1 MQSLY
6 SAGSGL
12 TAQQARLET
21 ISSNIANVNTAGF
34 KATRADFKDALYRSM
49 VDPTSLTPEADNLQ
63 SGTGVVLNST
73 AVNMKQGTVNTTE
86 QPLDFA
92 IEGEGFFQVQG
103 QNGEMLYT
111 RSGSFTV
118 SNEGTGSYLVTPE
131 GYYVLDAAGG
141 RIELPENVTDFS
153 VNDKGAITAAGTN
166 IGSLGLVRFT
176 NPDGLSP
183 VGLTCY
189 RATATAGA
197 VAPET
202 ESRIVQGSLERSN
215 VDLSE
220 EMTLLIRAQRAYSL
234 ASRAVTTTDDMLGLA
249 NNMHG

>member
-12 TAQQARLET
+12 SSQQARLET
-21 ISSNIANVNTAGF
+21 ISSNISNVNTPGF

-63 SGTGVVLNST
+63 SGTGVLLEST
-73 AVNMKQGTVNTTE
+73 AINMKQGTVSQTDE
-86 QPLDFA
+86 PLDFA
-92 IEGEGFFQVQG
+92 IEGDGFFQVQD
-103 QNGEMLYT
+103 QNGQTLYT

-118 SNEGTGSYLVTPE
+118 SNEGGEGYLVTSE
-131 GYYVLDAAGG
+131 GYHVLDATGA
-141 RIELPENVTDFS
+141 RVHLPANIADLAVDE
-153 VNDKGAITAAGTN
+153 KGAITAGGKTYGT
-166 IGSLGLVRFT
+166 LGLARFT
-176 NPDGLSP
+176 NSDGLSP

-189 RATATAGA
+189 RATPASGA
-197 VAPET
+197 AAPDT
-202 ESRIVQGSLERSN
+202 GSKVVQGSIERSN

-249 NNMHG
+249 NTMHG